1 MGDKTLIYTV
11 QGPVATITL
20 NRPDRYNALNRQM
33 IEELL
38 EAVLTCHEDRAVR
51 AVVLVGAGQAFCA
64 GGDVKELTEH
74 AGTLA
79 MHVKR
84 LLVPL
89 HSVISCICRMSKP
102 VIAGVGGVAAGAGMG
117 LAMACD
123 LAVAAQSARF
133 TMAYTKLGLPPDAGS
148 SYLLPRLVGLRRAME
163 LTFTN
168 RVLAADEAKEWG
180 LVNRVVPDAE
190 LVTAVHALA
199 NELAAGP
206 TLALGRA
213 KRLLFTSAQTSLE
226 PHMENEAKLIALSAR
241 TVDFREGVQA
251 FAEKRA
257 PAFSGQERGGSREG
271 PSSPAPS
278 GSTQRS

>member
-1 MGDKTLIYTV
+1 MAYKALIHTV
-11 QGPVATITL
+11 KGSVATITL

-33 IEELL
+33 VEELL
-38 EAVLTCHEDRAVR
+38 EAVLACYEDRTVR
-51 AVVLVGAGQAFCA
+51 AVVLMGAGQAFCA
-64 GGDVKELTEH
+64 GGDVRELTEH

-84 LLVPL
+84 LLAPL

-123 LAVAAQSARF
+123 LAVAAESARF

-148 SYLLPRLVGLRRAME
+148 SYFLPRLVGLRRAME

-168 RVLAADEAKEWG
+168 RVLTADEAKEWG

-190 LVTAVHALA
+190 FVTAVHALA

-206 TLALGRA
+206 TLALWRA
-213 KRLLFTSAQTSLE
+213 KRLLLMSDHASLE
-226 PHMENEAKLIALSAR
+226 SQLDSEAKLIALSAR
-241 TVDFREGVQA
+241 TADFREGMQA
-251 FAEKRA
+251 FTEKRA
-257 PAFSGQERGGSREG
+257 PTFSA
-271 PSSPAPS
+271 PDSPAPR
-278 GSTQRS
+278 GSTRYS